1 MTAKIDSSSAAKNMS
16 GSALHLASAD
26 DVEWFAGQMAAT
38 EPWLGYGCTI
48 EWTRQRLDWP
58 GSMLWIAADR
68 AGGILMH
75 ERGFLGA
82 PYIATLLVAEEHRNR
97 GVGSQLLRHAEHV
110 FSGQRQ
116 IFLCVSAANER
127 ARALYL
133 RHGFE
138 QVAILPDLVVE
149 GRDELLLRKRL
160 PSPLQG

>member
-1 MTAKIDSSSAAKNMS
+1 M
-16 GSALHLASAD
+16 SALSRRMLLR
-26 DVEWFAGQMAAT
+26 FAAT
-38 EPWLGYGCTI
+38 AAACLVRPGFALESKVPRLIGEARGLSSI
-48 EWTRQRLDWP
+48 GQR
-58 GSMLWIAADR
+58 IAYISHA
-68 AGGILMH
+68 
-75 ERGFLGA
+75 FLGA